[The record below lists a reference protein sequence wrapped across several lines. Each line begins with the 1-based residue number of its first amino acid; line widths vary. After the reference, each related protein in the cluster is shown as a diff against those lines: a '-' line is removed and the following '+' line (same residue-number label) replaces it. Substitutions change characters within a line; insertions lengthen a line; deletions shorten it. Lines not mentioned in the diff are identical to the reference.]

1 MTLTDAD
8 FVRLQAALDTAA
20 EFVVELGYAGGG
32 WEAGW
37 PARRRP
43 IPRRTIE
50 QWLDRGMAPGHLIV
64 AACGAEIVG
73 DDVDLYAADEP
84 PDATPVRRPRRAS
97 SLPPS
102 SRPGG

>member
-1 MTLTDAD
+1 VTLTDAD
-8 FVRLQAALDTAA
+8 FVRLQAALDAAA
-20 EFVVELGYAGGG
+20 EFVVAAGSASGG

-50 QWLDRGMAPGHLIV
+50 QWLGHGMYPGHVVV

-73 DDVDLYAADEP
+73 DDVDLYASDEP
-84 PDATPVRRPRRAS
+84 ADARPARRPRRAS